1 MALHACSGWG
11 AHSNPPSLQ
20 EADAGV
26 VAAVGMPLVS
36 TDVPVNA
43 TALRSYCCWCV
54 PAICAAVQT
63 RIATGLNSTQGGPD
77 DD

>member
-1 MALHACSGWG
+1 MLQETLTRGGNSMALHACSGWG

-20 EADAGV
+20 VAEAGV

-43 TALRSYCCWCV
+43 TALRSYCCYRGV
-54 PAICAAVQT
+54 LQ
-63 RIATGLNSTQGGPD
+63 LE
-77 DD
+77 